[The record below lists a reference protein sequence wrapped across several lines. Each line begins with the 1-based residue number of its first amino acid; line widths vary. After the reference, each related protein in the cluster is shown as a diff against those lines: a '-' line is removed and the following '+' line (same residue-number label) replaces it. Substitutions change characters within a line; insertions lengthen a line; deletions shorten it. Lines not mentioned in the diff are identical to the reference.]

1 MVFSGFLYQY
11 DWLPRYN
18 WIIIESDIK
27 HHKPNQTN
35 YNDLIRNGQ
44 QFNKMENDLWPQI
57 IEHKKY
63 HADRNPDSGF
73 EQQQEQKCGRVKEIN
88 GIKALSW

>member
-1 MVFSGFLYQY
+1 MKKMDGLSLGGQFSNNLLSKYI
-11 DWLPRYN
+11 W
-18 WIIIESDIK
+18 
-27 HHKPNQTN
+27 NQTN

-73 EQQQEQKCGRVKEIN
+73 EQQQEQKCGRELTH
-88 GIKALSW
+88 G